1 MRSGLGLL
9 LGLQLVG
16 QTPRLPP
23 WLPMPPPAPKADLTP
38 GAAAALWKQLDIR
51 EPFLDSLEARQEPQ
65 SLFRFFGKQDY
76 EQLRGNPALGYFA
89 TGGFRWVGTRIAWQG
104 LRPVTPDAAAVAEQA
119 WDAAFRAIAK
129 RHGWQVDPR
138 APIRAKGACVG
149 CVAEPSAREPQR
161 GVCIEFQ
168 PNRDTPVSLLPRP
181 ADPCGGAACSPGLG
195 ALLRRR
201 TGRDRAAAQ
210 ERSAAWPCATLN
222 GGMPPC

>member
-168 PNRDTPVSLLPRP
+168 LTSPTGTLLYRFSLARPTLAEALPAALDWVLCCAAGLEGIVPQPRKGAQHGP
-181 ADPCGGAACSPGLG
+181 AQP
-195 ALLRRR
+195 
-201 TGRDRAAAQ
+201 
-210 ERSAAWPCATLN
+210 
-222 GGMPPC
+222 